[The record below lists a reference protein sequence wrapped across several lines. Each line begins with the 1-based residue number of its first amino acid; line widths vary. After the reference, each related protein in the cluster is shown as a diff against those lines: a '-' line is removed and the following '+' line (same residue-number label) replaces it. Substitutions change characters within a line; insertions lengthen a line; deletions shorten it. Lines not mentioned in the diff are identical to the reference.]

1 MLDSLSELRDRIDEC
16 DKKLVHLINE
26 RLKMCQEVGR
36 IKNEHGIEIRDP
48 ERERE
53 VVNKALGVNEGPCP
67 PRVLEKVFRFFIE
80 AAVALEEKAVSA
92 SSTKKS

>member
-1 MLDSLSELRDRIDEC
+1 MLDSLEELRDRIDEC

-26 RLKMCQEVGR
+26 RLKMCKEAGR
-36 IKNEHGIEIRDP
+36 FKNAHGIEIRDP

-53 VVNKALGVNEGPCP
+53 VINKVLGGNEGPCP
-67 PRVLEKVFRFFIE
+67 PSVLEKVFRSFIE
-80 AAVALEEKAVSA
+80 AAVMLEEKAVSA